1 MGGFVVRGSPPRRRV
16 DIRRLPYGLGYV
28 ISLSVVAFVIGLAWL
43 ASRGDPAPA
52 WWAGYASPA
61 ILWISPVAFVLLVWR
76 YVHRLR
82 DRDKEKE

>member
-1 MGGFVVRGSPPRRRV
+1 MVRGSPPRRRV

-28 ISLSVVAFVIGLAWL
+28 ISLSMVAFVIALAWL

-52 WWAGYASPA
+52 WWEGYASPA

>member
-1 MGGFVVRGSPPRRRV
+1 MTMTSPRRRV
-16 DIRRLPYGLGYV
+16 DLRRLPYGLGSV
-28 ISLSVVAFVIGLAWL
+28 IALAVVVVGVGLAWL

-52 WWAGYASPA
+52 WWDRYASPA

-82 DRDKEKE
+82 SKEKV